1 MNRPRS
7 IANSTE
13 HRPHWLAALPGPD
26 RVRRIVVDIDGLYF
40 EHSQVGLANQ
50 LRGSTGIRDIV
61 VDPRAGTVS
70 IMFDENVLSD
80 RAVRRLISECGY
92 ELADDDHAMPSGG

>member
-13 HRPHWLAALPGPD
+13 HPPHWLAAPPGPE
-26 RVRRIVVDIDGLYF
+26 RVRRIVVAVDGLYF
-40 EHSQVGLANQ
+40 EHSEVGLANQ

-61 VDPRAGTVS
+61 VDSRAGTVS
-70 IMFDENVLSD
+70 ITFDENVLSD
-80 RAVRRLISECGY
+80 RAVRRLINECGY
-92 ELADDDHAMPSGG
+92 ELADDDPASAQ